1 MDQRALQMLLI
12 YRWHCI
18 KGTPKPYG
26 NFAVKEAFKCPI
38 NYLTPVKWVYNVS
51 DILILFKKLD
61 LEFKMDLP
69 MSTTGPSK
77 DLGELLEAQTF
88 IKMLPDCSP
97 MS

>member
-1 MDQRALQMLLI
+1 M
-12 YRWHCI
+12 
-18 KGTPKPYG
+18 
-26 NFAVKEAFKCPI
+26 
-38 NYLTPVKWVYNVS
+38 S
-51 DILILFKKLD
+51 LILFKKLD
-61 LEFKMDLP
+61 FEFKMGLP